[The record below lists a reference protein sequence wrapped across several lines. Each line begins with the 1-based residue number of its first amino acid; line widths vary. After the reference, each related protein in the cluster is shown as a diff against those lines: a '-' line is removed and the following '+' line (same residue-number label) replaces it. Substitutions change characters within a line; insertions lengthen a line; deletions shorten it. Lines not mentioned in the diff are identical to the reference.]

1 MVKSIFKKKKS
12 NIKKYFSLILLLFLL
27 FIFFYLLILNNK
39 KEFIIIP
46 ANQDNFSVIPKD
58 RGGEKVANLNKKS
71 LNLKSEQKI
80 EKNYNKPIDL
90 LFSIQIYASNE
101 LENVSRYLDKITNSN
116 ESIYL
121 LKDFYV
127 LSLNSEI
134 GVEYFLLYKNFET
147 RQAAK
152 KYCLN
157 YLVKIDKCLITDT
170 TKF

>member
-80 EKNYNKPIDL
+80 EK
-90 LFSIQIYASNE
+90 
-101 LENVSRYLDKITNSN
+101 
-116 ESIYL
+116 
-121 LKDFYV
+121 
-127 LSLNSEI
+127 
-134 GVEYFLLYKNFET
+134 KN
-147 RQAAK
+147 
-152 KYCLN
+152 
-157 YLVKIDKCLITDT
+157 
-170 TKF
+170 